1 MATKR
6 NRKHKGRKYKK
17 HFRSRGLNR
26 NKNGRSRKNLVGG
39 SFFEVGSIFTH
50 VLNNVASTF
59 TVPIPSSV
67 SFDPRVTNQFIYQ
80 K

>member
-1 MATKR
+1 MVTKR
-6 NRKHKGRKYKK
+6 NRKHKGRKYKTAL
-17 HFRSRGLNR
+17 RNRGLNR
-26 NKNGRSRKNLVGG
+26 NRGRSRKNLVGG

>member
-6 NRKHKGRKYKK
+6 NRKHKGRKYKTP
-17 HFRSRGLNR
+17 FRSRGLN
-26 NKNGRSRKNLVGG
+26 KNRSRSRKNLVGG